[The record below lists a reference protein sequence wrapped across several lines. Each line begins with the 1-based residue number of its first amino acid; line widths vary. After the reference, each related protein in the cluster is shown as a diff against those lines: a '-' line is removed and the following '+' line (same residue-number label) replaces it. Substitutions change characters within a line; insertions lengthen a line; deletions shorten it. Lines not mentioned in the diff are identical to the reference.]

1 MLNLGLWSGGIMLLL
16 IILNL
21 AQTTGRPTG
30 SVFRRSWSGSFA
42 EGLAK
47 GVQEAILEVQAIEQP
62 EKRYSRN
69 EHKATKIFADESG
82 GPDDPG
88 KASRR
93 LQSSISGQPTGSKGR
108 HAASEK

>member
-1 MLNLGLWSGGIMLLL
+1 MLNVGLWSGAIALLL
-16 IILNL
+16 LVLNL
-21 AQTTGRPTG
+21 AQTCGRPTG

-69 EHKATKIFADESG
+69 EHKATRISQDDSG

-88 KASRR
+88 RASRR
-93 LQSSISGQPTGSKGR
+93 RRSST
-108 HAASEK
+108 E